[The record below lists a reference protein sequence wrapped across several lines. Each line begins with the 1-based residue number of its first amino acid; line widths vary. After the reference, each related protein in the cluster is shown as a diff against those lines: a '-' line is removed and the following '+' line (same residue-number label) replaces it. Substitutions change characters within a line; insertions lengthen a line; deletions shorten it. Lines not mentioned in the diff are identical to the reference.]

1 MKTPQKQRGAALIL
15 LVTVLVLGV
24 AWFAVGALGKAAP
37 ARAEREIMSGHA
49 LQAAK
54 QALLAYAAQY
64 AARTDHN
71 VPGRLPCP
79 EHRNWIG
86 TANQGTAWSSCDHAT
101 GYVGRLPWRT
111 LGIDQLRDGDG
122 EPLWYVLGP
131 GFRDSPINFGS
142 PAQLAYDGA
151 ANAAVALIIA
161 PGRPL
166 NTLAD
171 PGTPTA
177 GCAKVNQQVATRN
190 TATLAIANF
199 LECGNASGAYASLGS
214 SQWSND
220 RVIAVTAA
228 EWADAIA
235 PAIADRLQR
244 QVSPALEEWRS
255 VQAPANWGTAF
266 LPYASTFGTPSAN
279 DYCGNPNQREGLLPI
294 ASASGG
300 LCPTAWTGGSVTQV
314 LGLLSGTCGSGA
326 AEMTCTF
333 IGLVTLPGLLSARV
347 TATAPGVA
355 RSFRG
360 RISGTSPDIT
370 VSPSGSVSNFSLTL
384 NPASGDATISFDVS
398 DNLLLAWTLQTITVT
413 VRNLPDAP
421 ILSDTRL
428 AWLVANNWHQHT
440 YYAISE
446 AATANPTG
454 TCAAPGDPQCLQLN
468 SVSDKRL
475 MLALMGP
482 RAVGTQ
488 VQPSALPADYLE
500 SHTAGTTAYA
510 SQAVSAAFNDRL
522 AACPFQHP
530 GAAAPICN

>member
-1 MKTPQKQRGAALIL
+1 MKKQRGAALIL
-15 LVTVLVLGV
+15 FVTVMVLGV

-37 ARAEREIMSGHA
+37 GATEREVKSGQA
-49 LQAAK
+49 LHAAK

-64 AARTDHN
+64 AARTDHD

-86 TANQGTAWSSCDHAT
+86 TSNEGTAWSTCDHAT

-131 GFRDSPINFGS
+131 GFRDSPINFGTT
-142 PAQLAYDGA
+142 AQLPYDGA

-171 PGTPTA
+171 PGTPPA
-177 GCAKVNQQVATRN
+177 GCTKVNQQVAARN

-199 LECGNASGAYASLGS
+199 LECGNAGGAYASLGS
-214 SQWSND
+214 SQWAND
-220 RVIAVTAA
+220 RVIAVSAA

-235 PAIADRLQR
+235 PAVADRLQR
-244 QVSPALEEWRS
+244 QVAPALEEWRS

-266 LPYASTFGTPSAN
+266 LPYASSFGTPATN
-279 DYCGNPNQREGLLPI
+279 DYCGDLNQREGMLPI
-294 ASASGG
+294 ASAAGG
-300 LCPTAWTGGSVTQV
+300 ACSTAWTGGTVTQ
-314 LGLLSGTCGSGA
+314 LAGLLAGACGSGA
-326 AEMTCTF
+326 TEMTCTF
-333 IGLVTLPGLLSARV
+333 VGLVTLPGLLTARV
-347 TATAPGVA
+347 TATAPRVA
-355 RSFRG
+355 NSFRA
-360 RISGTSPDIT
+360 RIGSTAPDVT

-384 NPASGDATISFDVS
+384 NPASGDATIRFDVS
-398 DNLLLAWTLQTITVT
+398 DNLLVAWTLQTITVT
-413 VRNLPDAP
+413 VKNLPDAP
-421 ILSDTRL
+421 ILSDSRL
-428 AWLVANNWHQHT
+428 AWFTANNWHQHT

-454 TCAAPGDPQCLQLN
+454 TCAASGDPQCLELN
-468 SVSDKRL
+468 SVRDKRL

-488 VQPSALPADYLE
+488 TQPSAVPADYLE
-500 SHTAGTTAYA
+500 SHTAGTTVYA
-510 SQAVSAAFNDRL
+510 SQTVDKTFNDRL
-522 AACPFQHP
+522 AACPFQHA
-530 GAAAPICN
+530 GAPAALCN